1 MAFDVSIDLTEA
13 ILPPGASIPDRA
25 ANLVAAVVSALP
37 GAEWVSVDVCAVAPS
52 GFPG

>member
-1 MAFDVSIDLTEA
+1 MAFGVNIDLIAA
-13 ILPPGASIPDRA
+13 ILSPGASIPDGA

-37 GAEWVSVDVCAVAPS
+37 GAEWVSVDVCTGAPS